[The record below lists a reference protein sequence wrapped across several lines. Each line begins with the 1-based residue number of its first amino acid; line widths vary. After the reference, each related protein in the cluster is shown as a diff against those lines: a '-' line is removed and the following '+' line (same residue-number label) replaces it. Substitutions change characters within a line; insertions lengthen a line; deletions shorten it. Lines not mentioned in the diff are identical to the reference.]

1 MNTFEVIYKKD
12 GTYEIKP
19 QPLIATKSFADFM
32 DPIETEKLRKAEE
45 EREKKLVELEPQSKL
60 HMIKQITDYDC
71 ETKDILDTLKL
82 FNHLFQQTLEQL
94 KEDYLYIYIE
104 TDHFKLKYEKLSI
117 TFIHEYAG
125 SVLDMITKGNWID
138 NQNNQHK
145 FQLADELDLVQLS
158 QIYTLKNRNYYLYQV
173 MNKLTLFQL
182 SENATEDDLNQWKK
196 EFFYYQNNNWMYPMP
211 ILDK

>member
-1 MNTFEVIYKKD
+1 MNIFEVIFKKD
-12 GTYEIKP
+12 RTYEIKT
-19 QPLIATKSFADFM
+19 QPLIATNSFEDFV
-32 DPIETEKLRKAEE
+32 DPIELERLRKAEE
-45 EREKKLVELEPQSKL
+45 KKEKRLVELEPQSKL
-60 HMIKQITDYDC
+60 HMIKQIIDYDC

-104 TDHFKLKYEKLSI
+104 TEHFKLKYQKLSLD
-117 TFIHEYAG
+117 FIHEYAG
-125 SVLDMITKGNWID
+125 SVIDMITRNTWRD

-145 FQLADELDLVQLS
+145 FHIAHELNNIQLS
-158 QIYTLKNRNYYLYQV
+158 QIYNWKKNNYYLYQV

-196 EFFYYQNNNWMYPMP
+196 EFTYYKSNNWTSLMP
-211 ILDK
+211 IIDK